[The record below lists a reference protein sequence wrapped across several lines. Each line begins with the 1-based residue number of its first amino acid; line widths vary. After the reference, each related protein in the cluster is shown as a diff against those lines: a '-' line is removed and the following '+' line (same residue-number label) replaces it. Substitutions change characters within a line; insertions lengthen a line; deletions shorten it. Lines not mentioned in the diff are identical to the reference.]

1 MGLIVY
7 ELVELSF
14 KKSTEYE
21 QVDQA
26 AFMVERGWKITRE
39 GDTVRFEHVGTTKQE
54 PTGKQVDGK
63 PEMRTVTA
71 IQATGEKFEAP
82 WAMCRF
88 GVVAK

>member
-14 KKSTEYE
+14 DKSTEYE
-21 QVDQA
+21 QVAQA
-26 AFMVERGWKITRE
+26 AFMVERGWKIVRD
-39 GDTVRFEHVGTTKQE
+39 GDTVRFEHVGTKGE
-54 PTGKQVDGK
+54 AGRGI
-63 PEMRTVTA
+63 A
-71 IQATGEKFEAP
+71 GTGEKFEAP